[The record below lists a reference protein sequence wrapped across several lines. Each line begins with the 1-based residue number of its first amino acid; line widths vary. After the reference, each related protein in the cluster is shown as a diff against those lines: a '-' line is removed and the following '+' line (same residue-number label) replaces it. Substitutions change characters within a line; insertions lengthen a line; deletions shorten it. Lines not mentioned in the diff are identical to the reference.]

1 MWVGPP
7 DRRGGFSFDFIMLVF
22 AGFETDGLS
31 LWRQK
36 TSDQNRNRTDDNKA
50 FKCKEDIRVKTTTI
64 PMRDATGI
72 CCGFSILV
80 ECVLILMYCTMKGPC
95 L

>member
-36 TSDQNRNRTDDNKA
+36 TSDQNRNRTDNNKA
-50 FKCKEDIRVKTTTI
+50 FKYVKKTLESRL
-64 PMRDATGI
+64 P
-72 CCGFSILV
+72 L
-80 ECVLILMYCTMKGPC
+80 YP
-95 L
+95 

>member
-7 DRRGGFSFDFIMLVF
+7 DRRGGFCFDFIMLVF

-50 FKCKEDIRVKTTTI
+50 FKYVKKTLESRL
-64 PMRDATGI
+64 PLYPGGMLQV
-72 CCGFSILV
+72 SIV
-80 ECVLILMYCTMKGPC
+80 GPQFWWNV
-95 L
+95 